1 MNCNIEIILI
11 TRSKYRDVWF
21 NLALFYNISLLYDN
35 VVKFCTYDVLDM
47 SRVTVWLFG
56 SNNNNNNNNNNNKQ
70 TTVIIITL
78 P

>member
-47 SRVTVWLFG
+47 SRVTV
-56 SNNNNNNNNNNNKQ
+56 
-70 TTVIIITL
+70 
-78 P
+78 